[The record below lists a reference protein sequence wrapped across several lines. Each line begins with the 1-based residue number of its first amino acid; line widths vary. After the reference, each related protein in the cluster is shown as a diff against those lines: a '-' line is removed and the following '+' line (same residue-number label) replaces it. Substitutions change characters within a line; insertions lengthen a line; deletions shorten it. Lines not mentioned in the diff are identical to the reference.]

1 MMEEEFRY
9 KDTRPAVDHELVCN
23 AGRRTPIGGDMCICP
38 RLRDEKRL
46 IEILR
51 GNLAL
56 HRRRVKDY
64 FRRKMMEEAVEESIA
79 AIKVK
84 NQLKDMGEKV

>member
-1 MMEEEFRY
+1 MHGAYVLDYGGLEAIRGRRMTEEEFRF
-9 KDTRPAVDHELVCN
+9 KDTTKD
-23 AGRRTPIGGDMCICP
+23 T
-38 RLRDEKRL
+38 RL

-64 FRRKMMEEAVEESIA
+64 YRKKMMEEAVEECIA

-84 NQLKDMGEKV
+84 NQLKDIGERV